1 MRRIDFDFNIGDK
14 VRIIA
19 QEESPEFVVMNK
31 DENNMLQLENITL

>member
-1 MRRIDFDFNIGDK
+1 MRSIDFDFKIGDK

-31 DENNMLQLENITL
+31 DENNMLELESVI